1 MEWHPDDSTQA
12 RHITA
17 LLNAHAPSHHKCKTI
32 DKATC
37 KCVNGARECEPLRQP
52 TSRAG
57 LSEITSRSLM
67 TWRTRVENSSLS
79 MPVSLDDSACVNT
92 PYIYGLD
99 IRCRKSCNKM
109 ILGCQTH
116 QECSRL
122 DASSSA
128 SHAVRPWH
136 AKTAFERI
144 KGPVA
149 NVPAHMESP
158 SRKQTSR
165 SLYRGPITPWHGL
178 DVAAPRLLS
187 PCDLEMK
194 ITVHQ
199 AARLHSWGSHNA
211 S

>member
-1 MEWHPDDSTQA
+1 MSQVVQQNDIGVP
-12 RHITA
+12 
-17 LLNAHAPSHHKCKTI
+17 NA
-32 DKATC
+32 
-37 KCVNGARECEPLRQP
+37 
-52 TSRAG
+52 SRVLQTGCIKLCLAC
-57 LSEITSRSLM
+57 SET
-67 TWRTRVENSSLS
+67 V
-79 MPVSLDDSACVNT
+79 AC
-92 PYIYGLD
+92 
-99 IRCRKSCNKM
+99 
-109 ILGCQTH
+109 
-116 QECSRL
+116 
-122 DASSSA
+122 
-128 SHAVRPWH
+128 
-136 AKTAFERI
+136 KTAFERI

>member
-37 KCVNGARECEPLRQP
+37 KCVDGARECEPLRHP

-136 AKTAFERI
+136 AKLHLNA
-144 KGPVA
+144 
-149 NVPAHMESP
+149 
-158 SRKQTSR
+158 
-165 SLYRGPITPWHGL
+165 LRGPLRTSQPTWKAHQESRPQGL
-178 DVAAPRLLS
+178 YTEGPLHPGMAWMWLL
-187 PCDLEMK
+187 PGYYPHVTLK
-194 ITVHQ
+194 
-199 AARLHSWGSHNA
+199 
-211 S
+211 